1 MIKRALYDYIACF
14 RWRNF
19 VDLYKKSVLFV
30 WILLFNL
37 MNTWS
42 NLWEESTSEATIYFA
57 WFSIFLFG
65 LIGMAMCPLKL
76 PKIMF
81 LSPMN
86 EQERKSYIKISFW
99 VRIIVPTLIGVVA
112 GICLLICDM
121 TKGYMVI
128 LSLVNLWIVF
138 VFCAAEPTAFDRND
152 SRRKRRKT
160 DFFSVIGMVVAA
172 AVQIAIVFW
181 GERLGQ
187 GWNIC
192 HIVVGVA
199 MVILSV
205 LTGIQLK
212 RLPKRLEVYS
222 IYEEY
227 ML

>member
-57 WFSIFLFG
+57 WVSIFLFG

-112 GICLLICDM
+112 GIRAIWLFCL
-121 TKGYMVI
+121 
-128 LSLVNLWIVF
+128 W
-138 VFCAAEPTAFDRND
+138 
-152 SRRKRRKT
+152 
-160 DFFSVIGMVVAA
+160 
-172 AVQIAIVFW
+172 
-181 GERLGQ
+181 
-187 GWNIC
+187 
-192 HIVVGVA
+192 
-199 MVILSV
+199 
-205 LTGIQLK
+205 
-212 RLPKRLEVYS
+212 
-222 IYEEY
+222 
-227 ML
+227 